1 MAVFGSSRWR
11 TPKPKP
17 SAVDYKVTNLGR
29 PHRAGLAHP
38 NEVFRKMASLAPPL
52 GSSGLI
58 GVALIIRSRDGP
70 RFVFHHP
77 PRPSTEASQKE
88 RLYGTELDESE
99 PEEDPEQGLD
109 SDDSDLEDGGF
120 SIPRRGN
127 MEKDDKQKQKQSHV
141 AELEGDDHYD
151 KPNGEHVVPW
161 EHLFEFETTD
171 LESILTPSRAYHKK
185 KFELS
190 LDPLYFVSYPIHIR
204 EDGLWKKRK
213 LKKAKKLKKDKS
225 EAGTGSPETKP
236 IEDEMKDVSLNEKP
250 DNTSEDGDDH
260 GGMTMFNIVFI
271 LNVPKDKADGKI
283 KDIYEQVIKKFN
295 KALKHAQASANYV
308 WKESEMVLLMK
319 EKAKEE
325 SKSLMSTIG
334 TFINSRIGRPMSWL
348 WNEILLKSTLA
359 AAIRDVYL
367 AISSNKIATVRF
379 ATTPPLDISLQI
391 PIPNFL
397 MSFPSSTEK
406 AMPGLLLTTANPL
419 VDEEGNEDSTHLNK
433 HFALLLLDDETKI
446 VAEIQA
452 DDTDL
457 SAPLLECIRLCKPTL
472 SFLQVAQTNAVDL
485 NSLLVL
491 SQHLIYWRRAI
502 AIPPLHARETYIVS
516 PNCDSRK
523 LPAASVAW
531 KKAFPLAPSLPSFL
545 AALSAAPRPFK
556 SFTPSKDHRPTYLD
570 MLAWLIRG
578 GWVTQLRTFAWIL
591 VWPEIMYEV
600 EYQLKSEAIEKS
612 KKGAKSQSGSSES
625 QESTDES
632 GPEKHSDIDP
642 SAPLSTEQVAENARL
657 ERLADK
663 LAKEAAEAAAAFAKM
678 PKPVATDHPS
688 VNKAEH
694 LKGMA
699 PYIIKDPHKVS
710 HEESLYI
717 AALGKR
723 FTEPKSKE
731 YWTKFTKYFN
741 GCEALEMIAL
751 QENRKRKETWGILM
765 SYHEH
770 LLACKHW

>member
-1 MAVFGSSRWR
+1 MTSL
-11 TPKPKP
+11 TPPI
-17 SAVDYKVTNLGR
+17 
-29 PHRAGLAHP
+29 
-38 NEVFRKMASLAPPL
+38 

-58 GVALIIRSRDGP
+58 AVALIIRSRDGP

-77 PRPSTEASQKE
+77 SRPSTETSQEE

-99 PEEDPEQGLD
+99 PEDDLEQELD
-109 SDDSDLEDGGF
+109 SDDSDLEDGGY
-120 SIPRRGN
+120 SLPQLGRLD
-127 MEKDDKQKQKQSHV
+127 KDKPKLKQSHV
-141 AELEGDDHYD
+141 VELEAEGDNHYD

-161 EHLFEFETTD
+161 EHLFEFDTTD

-190 LDPLYFVSYPIHIR
+190 LDPLVFVSYPMHIR
-204 EDGLWKKRK
+204 EDGLWKKK
-213 LKKAKKLKKDKS
+213 KPKKAKKAKKEGS
-225 EAGTGSPETKP
+225 EAGTGSAEAKS
-236 IEDEMKDVSLNEKP
+236 IADEMKDVSLNEKP

-260 GGMTMFNIVFI
+260 GGMTMFNVVFI
-271 LNVPKDKADGKI
+271 LNVPKEEPDEKV
-283 KDIYEQVIKKFN
+283 KDIYEYVIKKFN
-295 KALKHAQASANYV
+295 KALNHAQASSNYV
-308 WKESEMVLLMK
+308 WKESEMILLMK

-325 SKSLMSTIG
+325 SKSH
-334 TFINSRIGRPMSWL
+334 NSVVIIVAHSNTGRPMSWL

-367 AISSNKIATVRF
+367 AISSNKIATVCF
-379 ATTPPLDISLQI
+379 ATTPPLDLSLQI
-391 PIPNFL
+391 PIPHFL
-397 MSFPSSTEK
+397 MSLPGSTEK

-419 VDEEGNEDSTHLNK
+419 VDDEGNEDPTHLNK
-433 HFALLLLDDETKI
+433 HFALLLLDDEAKI
-446 VAEIQA
+446 VAEIQT
-452 DDTDL
+452 DNTDL
-457 SAPLLECIRLCKPTL
+457 SAPLIECIRLCKPTL
-472 SFLQVAQTNAVDL
+472 SFLQIAQTNAVDI

-491 SQHLIYWRRAI
+491 AQHLIYWRRAI

-556 SFTPSKDHRPTYLD
+556 NFAPSKDHRPTYLD

-591 VWPEIMYEV
+591 VWPEIIYEV
-600 EYQLKSEAIEKS
+600 QYQLKSEAIERS
-612 KKGAKSQSGSSES
+612 KKGTKSQSGSSES
-625 QESTDES
+625 TESTDES
-632 GPEKHSDIDP
+632 GPEKHHDIDP
-642 SAPLSTEQVAENARL
+642 SAPLTTEQVAENARL

-663 LAKEAAEAAAAFAKM
+663 LAKEAAEAAAAFAEM
-678 PKPVATDHPS
+678 PEPVATKNPS

-694 LKGMA
+694 LKTIS

-723 FTEPKSKE
+723 FTEPKSRE
-731 YWTKFTKYFN
+731 CWAKFTKYFN

-751 QENRKRKETWGILM
+751 QENRKRKETWGILI
-765 SYHEH
+765 SYNEH
-770 LLACKHW
+770 LLICKHW